1 MDPAPLRVTSF
12 IGTFEVGGT
21 ERQSLNLAIGLHDRG
36 CNVHFGCFRNTGRLR
51 QELDARGI
59 AVTEYAMRSFYSARF
74 LGQVRAFARDLRRRR
89 TDVLQSYNLHGNVF
103 AVPAARLAGVP
114 VVVAGIRDVGIYL
127 TPWTQRVQREACRL
141 ADVVIVNAQGI
152 KDWLVDDGYDAS
164 RIAVVRNGVNLSR
177 FLDPA
182 PSEPGAIRRE
192 FGIPAGAPLISL
204 IARLCPSKGF
214 DDLIEALPA
223 ILARHPDAR
232 VLMVGEQLVSR
243 DGKFV
248 PSTEY
253 RSTLETRAR
262 ALGVGDRV
270 IFAGYRSDVP
280 TINAEVTVAAHPSLT
295 EGLSNSILESMASG
309 LPIVTT
315 PVGGTPELITHD
327 RTGLLVPARS
337 PRQLADAISA
347 LIEDRARAVR
357 LGQAAR
363 AFARD
368 AFSIATMVQATEHV
382 YRDVLARKRKEGR
395 TPAPS
400 ARPASTDVQPE
411 TRA

>member
-1 MDPAPLRVTSF
+1 MDPAQLRITSF

-21 ERQSLNLAIGLHDRG
+21 ERQSLNLALGLHERG
-36 CNVHFGCFRNTGRLR
+36 CDVQFACFRNSGRLR
-51 QELDARGI
+51 QEVDARGI
-59 AVTEYAMRSFYSARF
+59 PITEYSMRSFYSGRF
-74 LGQVRAFARDLRRRR
+74 LQQIRAFARDLRRRH
-89 TDVLQSYNLHGNVF
+89 TDVLQTYNLHGNVF

-114 VVVAGIRDVGIYL
+114 VVVAGVRDVGIYL
-127 TPWTQRVQREACRL
+127 TPWTQRVQRAACRF

-152 KDWLVDDGYDAS
+152 KDWLMDDGYDGS
-164 RIAVVRNGVNLSR
+164 RIEVVRNGVNLSR

-182 PSEPGAIRRE
+182 PTEPGAIRRE
-192 FGIPAGAPLISL
+192 FGIPEGVPLISL
-204 IARLCPSKGF
+204 IARMCPSKGF

-223 ILARHPDAR
+223 IHARHPEAR

-248 PSTEY
+248 PSMEY
-253 RSTLETRAR
+253 RSKLETRAR

-270 IFAGYRSDVP
+270 IFAGYRGDVP
-280 TINAEVTVAAHPSLT
+280 AIHAEVTVAAHPSLT

-315 PVGGTPELITHD
+315 PVGGTPELIAHD
-327 RTGLLVPARS
+327 RTGLLVPAHS
-337 PRQLADAISA
+337 PRELANAICA
-347 LIEDRARAVR
+347 LIEDRGRAAR
-357 LGQAAR
+357 LGEAAR
-363 AFARD
+363 TFARD
-368 AFSIATMVQATEHV
+368 AFSISTMVQATEHV
-382 YRDVLARKRKEGR
+382 YREVLARKRREGR

-411 TRA
+411 SRA